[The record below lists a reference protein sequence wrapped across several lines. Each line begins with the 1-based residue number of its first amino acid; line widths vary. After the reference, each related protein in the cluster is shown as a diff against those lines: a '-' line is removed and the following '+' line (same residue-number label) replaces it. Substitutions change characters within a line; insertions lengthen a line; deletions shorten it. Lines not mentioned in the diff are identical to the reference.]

1 MNAILD
7 PAPFELAGRF
17 GGFVFTEAGKRRM
30 LLCGVGADWL
40 LKVPKEL
47 RRRITGKFRPGETI
61 RVAGL
66 QEPDPTT
73 GGANRIVSR
82 VLPDTVADLPEPV
95 VAPVPTLPVSPT
107 APFISPIRV
116 CSKKHCWR
124 NGGRELWDALGREVQ
139 ARGLADRIEVRQVGC
154 LGRCKQA
161 PNADRG
167 RHEHTRCVPATAAA
181 IVLRAT
187 ADLPSHGLPRS

>member
-30 LLCGVGADWL
+30 LLCGTGAEWL

-47 RRRITGKFRPGETI
+47 RRRITGKFRLGETI

-66 QEPDPTT
+66 QAEDPAT

-82 VLPDTVADLPEPV
+82 VLPDAVADLPET
-95 VAPVPTLPVSPT
+95 VAATPAPPRSP
-107 APFISPIRV
+107 AACASPILV
-116 CSKKHCWR
+116 CTKKHCWR
-124 NGGRELWDALGREVQ
+124 NGGRELWDALGREVES
-139 ARGLADRIEVRQVGC
+139 RGLTDRLEVRQVGC

-161 PNADRG
+161 PNVDRG
-167 RHEHTRCVPATAAA
+167 RHEHARCVPAAAA
-181 IVLRAT
+181 VIVQRAA
-187 ADLPSHGLPRS
+187 ADLSSHGPHR

>member
-7 PAPFELAGRF
+7 PTPFELAGRF
-17 GGFVFTEAGKRRM
+17 GGFVFTETGKRRM
-30 LLCGVGADWL
+30 LLRGAGADWL

-47 RRRITGKFRPGETI
+47 RRGIVGKFRPGEAI

-66 QEPDPTT
+66 QEPDPAT

-82 VLPDTVADLPEPV
+82 VLPDPV
-95 VAPVPTLPVSPT
+95 TPCPAPVAPARPRPVPPAVSCS
-107 APFISPIRV
+107 SPILV
-116 CSKKHCWR
+116 CTKKHCWR
-124 NGGRELWDALGREVQ
+124 SGGRELWDALGREIE
-139 ARGLADRIEVRQVGC
+139 AHGLTDRLEVRQVGC

-167 RHEHTRCVPATAAA
+167 RHEHTRCAPAAAAA
-181 IVLRAT
+181 IVLRA
-187 ADLPSHGLPRS
+187 AAELPGRGNDC